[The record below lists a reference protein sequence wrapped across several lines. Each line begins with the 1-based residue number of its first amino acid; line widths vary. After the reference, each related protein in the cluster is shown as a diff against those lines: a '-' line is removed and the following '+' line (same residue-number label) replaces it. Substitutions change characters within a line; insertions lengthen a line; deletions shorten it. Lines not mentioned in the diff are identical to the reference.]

1 MTDDKLSFLDTPPA
15 DQTPAAEP
23 PVQAELTPA
32 IETPGAEKPIAPVAE
47 PPVPPKGDG
56 HSVPLPKY
64 LDTYN
69 ENRTLKQQLADLK
82 KAQETK
88 AETPD
93 PLTDPEGFSQHQ
105 EAAFNQ
111 KILRERVNMSGLM
124 AEQVYGKEVVD
135 AAFEALKEKQ
145 DEFTYQRI
153 MSSPHPYD
161 ALVKWHKRELTLS
174 EIGDDAAAY
183 KARIIAEFQ
192 AQQQPPAD
200 GPAPPASPQQQK
212 PVIPPASLTKAPA
225 GPKASEVPVG
235 PGQGFD
241 TVFAR

>member
-1 MTDDKLSFLDTPPA
+1 MTDDKLSFLETPPA
-15 DQTPAAEP
+15 DQTTVTEP
-23 PVQAELTPA
+23 PVQAEPA
-32 IETPGAEKPIAPVAE
+32 PVVEAPVVEKPSVPVAE
-47 PPVPPKGDG
+47 AQPKGDG

-69 ENRTLKQQLADLK
+69 ENRTLKQQIADLK
-82 KAQETK
+82 RAQETK

-93 PLTDPEGFSQHQ
+93 PLTDPEGFATHQ
-105 EAAFNQ
+105 QAAFDQ

-161 ALVKWHKRELTLS
+161 ALVKWHKREQVLS
-174 EIGDDAAAY
+174 EVGEDAAAY

-192 AQQQPPAD
+192 AQQQAPAA
-200 GPAPPASPQQQK
+200 GLAPAAPPQQQK
-212 PVIPPASLTKAPA
+212 PVIPPSSLTRAPA
-225 GPKASEVPVG
+225 GPKPSEVPVG
-235 PGQGFD
+235 AGQAFD
-241 TVFAR
+241 GVFAR